1 MCERNSY
8 WRAGMMKNA
17 ICNIIVP
24 GRKQLS
30 TLQQNEKT
38 ITPARDE
45 WTHLKS
51 CLAREV
57 IRSRR
62 PFSWR
67 RVIHRVL
74 TCPERRW
81 YFWYRLWR
89 WMWLTRPGLLRKV
102 ARKRYL
108 ALNRKWGCDIAIDA
122 EIGEGLSVGHF
133 PGVVIRGDFIAG
145 KNLRIRQNTTI
156 GIKSLTDEPGM
167 VYIGD
172 NVDIGANS
180 CIIGNISIGDNVI
193 IGAMSFINKD
203 IPPDTLVYTRKET
216 TLIRQKC
223 GMT

>member
-1 MCERNSY
+1 
-8 WRAGMMKNA
+8 
-17 ICNIIVP
+17 
-24 GRKQLS
+24 
-30 TLQQNEKT
+30 
-38 ITPARDE
+38 
-45 WTHLKS
+45 
-51 CLAREV
+51 
-57 IRSRR
+57 
-62 PFSWR
+62 
-67 RVIHRVL
+67 
-74 TCPERRW
+74 
-81 YFWYRLWR
+81 
-89 WMWLTRPGLLRKV
+89 
-102 ARKRYL
+102 
-108 ALNRKWGCDIAIDA
+108 
-122 EIGEGLSVGHF
+122 
-133 PGVVIRGDFIAG
+133 